1 MFSSSWK
8 MIAQHQLA
16 ARKGAEIHQTQLCK
30 AIGFY
35 GVVLGE
41 FQRLFHERL
50 RNLNDFPHNEDRA
63 TTFSQHK
70 KIRFGTTDTEI
81 FAAYIKELDA
91 VYAQTDKTLQAWR
104 LESTDANWD
113 APSETWDEDPDTGYF
128 QFREWRAPTPA
139 AMESFLSDA
148 GADERSKN
156 GEDQAHAAFFARFPH
171 LREFFCGGSAAAI
184 NIVVTFPPNK
194 VMFRQQLFG
203 LNTWQA
209 FENVRSEG
217 WLMLYRGV
225 KPPLVQAM
233 VSKSIMFGLYN
244 FYDELLLESFGE
256 RRGLN
261 LVAAGLAGTSEA
273 VLAPFER
280 AQTLLQTPKFNREI
294 AGAYDAMVHINK
306 GPVRDLFPRGE
317 TAAATMTNDFICG
330 AMLGAVISTFTFPI
344 NVARTRM
351 QSVYGQ
357 PFIGPWEALQLT
369 YKERGHSVRRLYRG
383 VQMNFFRSL
392 MSWGIINSTYEKLK
406 SIT

>member
-1 MFSSSWK
+1 
-8 MIAQHQLA
+8 
-16 ARKGAEIHQTQLCK
+16 
-30 AIGFY
+30 
-35 GVVLGE
+35 
-41 FQRLFHERL
+41 
-50 RNLNDFPHNEDRA
+50 
-63 TTFSQHK
+63 
-70 KIRFGTTDTEI
+70 
-81 FAAYIKELDA
+81 
-91 VYAQTDKTLQAWR
+91 
-104 LESTDANWD
+104 
-113 APSETWDEDPDTGYF
+113 
-128 QFREWRAPTPA
+128 
-139 AMESFLSDA
+139 MESFLSDA
-148 GADERSKN
+148 AADER
-156 GEDQAHAAFFARFPH
+156 DQAAQKQQSDFFARFPH
-171 LREFFCGGSAAAI
+171 LREFFCGGTAAAI

-217 WLMLYRGV
+217 WMMLYRGV
-225 KPPLVQAM
+225 KPPLLQAM

-244 FYDELLLESFGE
+244 FYDELLTSHFGE
-256 RRGLN
+256 IKGLN
-261 LVAAGLAGTSEA
+261 LVAAGMAGTSEA

-294 AGAYDAMVHINK
+294 AGAYDAMVHVNR
-306 GPVRDLFPRGE
+306 GLFPRGD

-330 AMLGAVISTFTFPI
+330 AMLGALISTFTFPI

-369 YKERGHSVRRLYRG
+369 YAERGHSVRRLYRG

-392 MSWGIINSTYEKLK
+392 LSWGIINSTYEKLK

>member
-1 MFSSSWK
+1 
-8 MIAQHQLA
+8 
-16 ARKGAEIHQTQLCK
+16 
-30 AIGFY
+30 
-35 GVVLGE
+35 
-41 FQRLFHERL
+41 
-50 RNLNDFPHNEDRA
+50 
-63 TTFSQHK
+63 
-70 KIRFGTTDTEI
+70 
-81 FAAYIKELDA
+81 
-91 VYAQTDKTLQAWR
+91 
-104 LESTDANWD
+104 
-113 APSETWDEDPDTGYF
+113 
-128 QFREWRAPTPA
+128 
-139 AMESFLSDA
+139 MESFLSDA

-256 RRGLN
+256 LRGLN

-306 GPVRDLFPRGE
+306 YGLREHYRGLSAILCRNGPGNILFFGLRGPVRDLFPRGG